1 MKVQIIFVNRNADLY
16 SPVVVSIMK
25 GRYGS
30 YSQVRGI
37 NRSEKVMME
46 MGYSIEQ
53 LTRDEIIALNTAHRA
68 AKDAQ
73 DKLFHDKKMQ
83 ERFESVAAC
92 LTSTPVEVIENNGG
106 NTFVSMVANLSGTE
120 MINQYAGCG
129 KGTAYLINDKVVA
142 FHYGYEQPSNAPESA
157 IAVRIEFS
165 CTQIC
170 F

>member
-1 MKVQIIFVNRNADLY
+1 MKTQTVFVNRNANFYL
-16 SPVVVSIMK
+16 PVVVSIMK

-37 NRSEKVMME
+37 NRSEKAMIE

-53 LTRDEIIALNTAHRA
+53 LTRDEMIALSSAHRA
-68 AKDAQ
+68 AKEAQ
-73 DKLFHDKKMQ
+73 DKVFYDKKMQ
-83 ERFESVAAC
+83 ERFQCVAAC
-92 LTSTPVEVIENNGG
+92 LSNTPVEVIPNTGG
-106 NTFVSMVANLSGTE
+106 NPFISMVANLSDTD

-129 KGTAYLINDKVVA
+129 KGTAYVIDNKVVA
-142 FHYGYEQPSNAPESA
+142 FHYGYEQPSNAPENA
-157 IAVRIEFS
+157 IAVKIEFS